1 MTTIQKAQVG
11 VSSPWFDTSSNRGSE
26 AAAALAVW
34 AAAAREAAPARLAAL
49 AAQCREEGP
58 MLTRQA
64 LDSAAPG
71 IDVVI
76 EAASWGRW
84 QVVRAVA
91 GAGGDIGAVWE
102 CPVTGG
108 LVNVLGLVLVRF
120 SDLCGL
126 ALMSQELR
134 ADFLMTLAEVGDAA
148 GLVARVGDVPP
159 VLAGPLLEDF
169 EEATGQRLRVIW
181 GDGV

>member
-1 MTTIQKAQVG
+1 
-11 VSSPWFDTSSNRGSE
+11 
-26 AAAALAVW
+26 
-34 AAAAREAAPARLAAL
+34 
-49 AAQCREEGP
+49 

-91 GAGGDIGAVWE
+91 GAGGDISACWE
-102 CPVTGG
+102 CPTTGG
-108 LVNVLGLVLVRF
+108 VLNLAGLVLVRF

-126 ALMSQELR
+126 ALMNAELR
-134 ADFLMTLAEVGDAA
+134 ADFLMTLVLVADAA
-148 GLVARVGDVPP
+148 GLVALVGDVPP
-159 VLAGPLLEDF
+159 VLTGPLIEDF
-169 EEATGQRLRVIW
+169 EAATGQRLRVIW
-181 GDGV
+181 GGGV

>member
-1 MTTIQKAQVG
+1 M
-11 VSSPWFDTSSNRGSE
+11 
-26 AAAALAVW
+26 
-34 AAAAREAAPARLAAL
+34 
-49 AAQCREEGP
+49 
-58 MLTRQA
+58 
-64 LDSAAPG
+64 
-71 IDVVI
+71 
-76 EAASWGRW
+76 
-84 QVVRAVA
+84 VRAVA

-126 ALMSQELR
+126 ALMNVELR
-134 ADFLMTLAEVGDAA
+134 RDFLRTLAEVADAA
-148 GLVARVGDVPP
+148 GLVALVGDVPP